1 MTTLLSP
8 RPSAQVRLMRARLLR
23 ARLMRARLLRGLV
36 LSGLALCGL
45 AGAPALAQKAGPL
58 IPGGNSRAPVS
69 IDAGKLDYY
78 DKEQKL
84 VYSGGVLAKQGDATL
99 KAPELIIY
107 MAREGGEASGERR
120 VGGGASPLGADSQV
134 RRMEA
139 AGPVVITS
147 KDQVGSGDRGVYDRA
162 ENKVYL
168 IGNPVLTE
176 SSHVVRGD
184 AQSRLIYDLA
194 TGRAHIAGGRVQSLI
209 TPSQT
214 SGAGAAAGAGGAR
227 AVAPG
232 AGAR

>member
-1 MTTLLSP
+1 MTTPIS
-8 RPSAQVRLMRARLLR
+8 ARLSR
-23 ARLMRARLLRGLV
+23 MGPF
-36 LSGLALCGL
+36 GLAFVLWGFI
-45 AGAPALAQKAGPL
+45 AAPALAQRSTPL
-58 IPGGNSRAPVS
+58 IPGGNARAPIS

-99 KAPELIIY
+99 KAPELVIF
-107 MAREGGEASGERR
+107 MAREGGESAGERR
-120 VGGGASPLGADSQV
+120 AGAGGSPLGADSQV

-139 AGPVVITS
+139 SGPVVITS
-147 KDQVGSGDRGVYDRA
+147 KDQVGTGDRGIYDRA

-176 SSHVVRGD
+176 ASHVVRGD

-194 TGRAHIAGGRVQSLI
+194 TGRAHITGGRVQSLI
-209 TPSQT
+209 TPSQP
-214 SGAGAAAGAGGAR
+214 SSAAGAGNSGGGR
-227 AVAPG
+227 PIAPG

>member
-1 MTTLLSP
+1 MTTP
-8 RPSAQVRLMRARLLR
+8 RSARLSLKR
-23 ARLMRARLLRGLV
+23 PHGFVM
-36 LSGLALCGL
+36 GLALVLYGV
-45 AGAPALAQKAGPL
+45 AAAPVLAQRAGPL
-58 IPGGNSRAPVS
+58 IPGGNSREPVS

-99 KAPELIIY
+99 KAPVLVIY
-107 MAREGGEASGERR
+107 MAREGVETAGERR
-120 VGGGASPLGADSQV
+120 PGSGGSPLGADSQV

-139 AGPVVITS
+139 SGPVVITS
-147 KDQVGSGDRGVYDRA
+147 KDQVGTGDRGIYDRA

-176 SSHVVRGD
+176 ASHVVRGD
-184 AQSRLIYDLA
+184 AQSQLIYDLA

-209 TPSQT
+209 TPSQP
-214 SGAGAAAGAGGAR
+214 SSAAGAGGSGGGSR
-227 AVAPG
+227 PIAPG